1 MATRET
7 ISRHRKST
15 AWTSATW
22 TGLWVVLMGVALATR
37 PLLPVDETRY
47 LAVAW
52 EMWNSGNL
60 LVPHLNGDP
69 YSHKPPL
76 LFWLI
81 NLGWAVFGVNEWWP
95 RLVAP
100 LFGLASLFLTAGLA
114 RRLWPGDA
122 ECAAAPLI
130 LVGGLFWALFTTLTM
145 FDMILAFCTLLGLTG
160 ILRAWSAGAWTGFAV
175 LGLAIGLG
183 VLAKGPAVL
192 VHVLPVALLAPLWG
206 SRLARAPWPDAWP
219 RWYGGVLAAVAGGAA
234 MGLAWAIPAAQAG
247 GEAYADAILWGQTAG
262 RMVASFAHGRA
273 WWWYL
278 PLLPLMILPWAA
290 WPVLWRGLRAWRPA
304 AGDGGVRFCLCWF
317 LPALVGFSLISG
329 KQPHYLL
336 PELPALALLIAFF
349 SRQPRETPA
358 APRRDQM
365 VPGLLFAILGL
376 GAFAVPLLAPDA
388 LAALGYQAASG
399 WGAVLAAAGLA
410 VAGARLQAARRLAAL
425 AGLGAVAIITLH
437 LVARPALS
445 VAFDLTP
452 TAARL
457 AGWERQGVPLAH
469 FGTYHGQFQ
478 FLGRLR
484 KPLAVIGLLHRDVDT
499 WLENNPNGKAVSYHR
514 VLPDAARPLF
524 TQPFRRG
531 YVVIWDAATM
541 IAHPG
546 IADRK
551 S

>member
-1 MATRET
+1 MAASET
-7 ISRHRKST
+7 ISRRRP
-15 AWTSATW
+15 SAAW

-52 EMWNSGNL
+52 EMWNTGNL
-60 LVPHLNGDP
+60 LVPHLNGEP

-81 NLGWAVFGVNEWWP
+81 NLGWAVFGVSDWWP

-114 RRLWPGDA
+114 RRLWPEVTDYA
-122 ECAAAPLI
+122 RAAPLI

-160 ILRAWSAGAWTGFAV
+160 VLRAWRAGAWTGFAV
-175 LGLAIGLG
+175 LGLAIGSG

-206 SRLARAPWPDAWP
+206 RRLAPGPWPGAWP

-234 MGLAWAIPAAQAG
+234 MGLAWAVPAAQAG

-262 RMVASFAHGRA
+262 RMVGSFAHGQA

-278 PLLPLMILPWAA
+278 PWLPLMVLPWAA
-290 WPVLWRGLRAWRPA
+290 WPALWRGLREPRPA

-317 LPALVGFSLISG
+317 LPALAGFSLISG
-329 KQPHYLL
+329 KQLHYLL
-336 PELPALALLIAFF
+336 PELPALALLIAFVTG
-349 SRQPRETPA
+349 QPRERPE
-358 APRRDQM
+358 APRRDQA
-365 VPGLLFAILGL
+365 VPGLLFAALGL
-376 GAFAVPLLAPDA
+376 GVLAVPMLAPPDW
-388 LAALGYQAASG
+388 LAALGYEAAWG

-410 VAGARLQAARRLAAL
+410 VAAARLAAIPRLAAL
-425 AGLGAVAIITLH
+425 AGLGAVAVVTFH
-437 LVARPALS
+437 LMARPALS
-445 VAFDLTP
+445 AAFDLTP

-457 AGWERQGVPLAH
+457 AEWERRGVPLAH
-469 FGTYHGQFQ
+469 FGKYHGQFQ
-478 FLGRLR
+478 FLGRLE
-484 KPLAVIGLLHRDVDT
+484 KPLAVIGLLHPDVET
-499 WLENNPNGKAVSYHR
+499 WLEKNPNGKVVSYHR

-524 TQPFRRG
+524 KQPFRRG
-531 YVVIWDAATM
+531 LVVIWDAATM

-546 IADRK
+546 IADRV

>member
-1 MATRET
+1 VAASET
-7 ISRHRKST
+7 IFRHWSSP
-15 AWTSATW
+15 AW

-52 EMWNSGNL
+52 EMWNTGDL
-60 LVPHLNGDP
+60 LVPHLNGEP

-100 LFGLASLFLTAGLA
+100 LFGLANLFLTAGLA
-114 RRLWPGDA
+114 RRLWPEETGYA
-122 ECAAAPLI
+122 RAAPLI

-145 FDMILAFCTLLGLTG
+145 FDMIVAFCTLLGLG
-160 ILRAWSAGAWTGFAV
+160 GVVRAWRTGAWTGFAV
-175 LGLAIGLG
+175 LGVAIGLG

-206 SRLARAPWPDAWP
+206 RRLNPAPWADAWR
-219 RWYGGVLAAVAGGAA
+219 RWYGGVVAALAGGAA
-234 MGLAWAIPAAQAG
+234 MGLAWAIPAAEAG

-262 RMVASFAHGRA
+262 RMVSSFAHERA

-278 PLLPLMILPWAA
+278 PLLPLMVLPWVA
-290 WPVLWRGLRAWRPA
+290 WPALWRGLRARRPA
-304 AGDGGVRFCLCWF
+304 AGNGGVRFCLCWF
-317 LPALVGFSLISG
+317 LPALAVFSMISG
-329 KQPHYLL
+329 KQLHYLL
-336 PELPALALLIAFF
+336 PEIPALALLIAFI
-349 SRQPRETPA
+349 SGRPRETPG
-358 APRRDQM
+358 APRRDQA
-365 VPGLLFAILGL
+365 VPGLLFAVLGL
-376 GAFAVPLLAPDA
+376 GALAVPIVAPPDA
-388 LAALGYQAASG
+388 RAALGYQAAWG

-410 VAGARLQAARRLAAL
+410 VAVARMDAARHLAAL
-425 AGLGAVAIITLH
+425 AGLGAVAVITFH
-437 LVARPALS
+437 LMARPVVS

-457 AGWERQGVPLAH
+457 AEWERQGVPLAH

-484 KPLAVIGLLHRDVDT
+484 KPLAVIGLLHPDVET
-499 WLENNPNGKAVSYHR
+499 WLERNPDGKVVSYHR
-514 VLPDAARPLF
+514 VLPDAAKPLF
-524 TQPFRRG
+524 TYPFRRG
-531 YVVIWDAATM
+531 LVVIWDAATM

>member
-1 MATRET
+1 MSPPLRP
-7 ISRHRKST
+7 SVLWS
-15 AWTSATW
+15 
-22 TGLWVVLMGVALATR
+22 GLWLVLVGIALAAR

-52 EMWNSGNL
+52 EMWTRGDF
-60 LVPHLNGDP
+60 LVPHLNGEA

-81 NLGWAVFGVNEWWP
+81 DLGWAVFGVNDWWP

-100 LFGLASLFLTAGLA
+100 LFGLGSLFLTAGLA
-114 RRLWPGDA
+114 RRLWPGEAD
-122 ECAAAPLI
+122 CARAAPLI

-145 FDMILAFCTLLGLTG
+145 FDMILAFCTLLGLAG
-160 ILRAWSAGAWTGFAV
+160 VLRAWSGGAWTGFAM

-183 VLAKGPAVL
+183 ILAKGPAVL

-206 SRLARAPWPDAWP
+206 RRLAPGPWPNPWP
-219 RWYGGVLAAVAGGAA
+219 RWYGGVAATLAGGAA

-278 PLLPLMILPWAA
+278 PWLPLMVLPWVA
-290 WPVLWRGLRAWRPA
+290 WPAPWRGLRARRPA
-304 AGDGGVRFCLCWF
+304 GGDGGVWFCLCWF

-336 PELPALALLIAFF
+336 PEVPALALLIALV
-349 SRQPRETPA
+349 SRPPQETPA
-358 APRRDQM
+358 APRRARWA
-365 VPGLLFAILGL
+365 PGLLFAFLGL
-376 GAFAVPLLAPDA
+376 GAFAVPMVAPPAA
-388 LAALGYQAASG
+388 LVALGYEVAWG
-399 WGAVLAAAGLA
+399 WGALLAAAGFA
-410 VAGARLQAARRLAAL
+410 VAVARLEAARRIAAL
-425 AGLGAVAIITLH
+425 AGLGAVAILTFH
-437 LVARPALS
+437 LMVRPAVS
-445 VAFDLTP
+445 EAFDLTP

-457 AGWERQGVPLAH
+457 AEWERQGVPLAH

-478 FLGRLR
+478 FLGRLE
-484 KPLAVIGLLHRDVDT
+484 KPLAVIGLLHPDVET
-499 WLENNPNGKAVSYHR
+499 WLANNPNGKVVSYHR

-524 TQPFRRG
+524 KQAFRRG
-531 YVVIWDAATM
+531 YAVIWDAATM